1 MTHTQRVHK
10 LSHYITKLHGLVA
23 AKYSLFPVIWDLS
36 NEPNNRALNHRSLS
50 REQLASFD
58 LIRKTTDAVSFS
70 LKNVTQRMSTAFVN
84 VRCLRIFQ
92 INISLTVRWLW
103 ILKNTI
109 IKQLTYGPF
118 CVLSNIDEQVLL
130 ILHCLLALSNI
141 SILWP
146 TNRRKE
152 PKTRKK
158 YNNIIILKIADFRT
172 KLMWYWEQSLVHY

>member
-1 MTHTQRVHK
+1 M
-10 LSHYITKLHGLVA
+10 
-23 AKYSLFPVIWDLS
+23 
-36 NEPNNRALNHRSLS
+36 
-50 REQLASFD
+50 
-58 LIRKTTDAVSFS
+58 
-70 LKNVTQRMSTAFVN
+70 
-84 VRCLRIFQ
+84 
-92 INISLTVRWLW
+92 
-103 ILKNTI
+103 KNTI

-172 KLMWYWEQSLVHY
+172 KLM